1 MDPMLLRVAEPLL
14 AVGIGGLSIFLSYR
28 LFFHMPSD
36 RDGRGNIGLPGGISI
51 YISRVGPGIFFALL
65 GAGVLAMS
73 IYSQAVY
80 MREDPQTA
88 QTGAH
93 SDSGYIGGITKPGS
107 VPAPSMRAWDS
118 LQLRLEM
125 EFLNSLPALLRA
137 DLSEADQRTVGAR
150 IERSKLVIMS
160 YVWET
165 GWGRFEDFHRW
176 IDDGAP
182 DPIPPSLS
190 EAAAYYRQR
199 SAIQP

>member
-1 MDPMLLRVAEPLL
+1 MDPLLLCVAERLL
-14 AVGIGGLSIFLSYR
+14 TLAIGGLLIFLGYR
-28 LFFHMPSD
+28 LFFHIPNC

-51 YISRVGPGIFFALL
+51 YISRVSPGIFFALL

-80 MREDPQTA
+80 MREDPKLA
-88 QTGAH
+88 QTGDH
-93 SDSGYIGGITKPGS
+93 GIGGITKIGS

-137 DLSEADQRTVGAR
+137 DLSEADRRTVGAR
-150 IERSKLVIMS
+150 IERSKLVIMG
-160 YVWET
+160 YVWEPS
-165 GWGRFEDFHRW
+165 WGRFEDFRRW

-199 SAIQP
+199 SETQP